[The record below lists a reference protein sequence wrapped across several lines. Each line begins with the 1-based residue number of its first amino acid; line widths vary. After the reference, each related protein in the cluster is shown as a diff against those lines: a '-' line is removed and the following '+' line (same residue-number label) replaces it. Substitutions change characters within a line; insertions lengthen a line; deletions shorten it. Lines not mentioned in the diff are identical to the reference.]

1 MMQKA
6 RLSTVD
12 VFQEPSSP
20 HRLNGSTGNSPY
32 AILDVKDREIR
43 ATAVGKSIAWYVDN
57 QLADGSWRE
66 QVIPA
71 DIVGLSRDVVVF
83 RGPRKT
89 NLIAYDWHGDQ
100 NTFCPPMW
108 WDLAIGSGAC
118 GLGCRACFL
127 MLTHRVKRDP
137 LRHLLHDNLEDF
149 LRASEKWLQNP
160 LRRRQHTL
168 GVGID
173 RSDSLLYEGAAP
185 HVRNLAP
192 LFGSQQHN
200 PLNNK
205 LILLT
210 KSSNTYYLQDIAPE
224 HRRNIVVSFSLNPEP
239 VADLWEGKWPDTG
252 ERITPS
258 IASRFEAAKYAQSL
272 GFEVRVRIDPILTPD
287 GWEEHYAD
295 FISNVRTAELN
306 FHYWTLGTYREKN
319 SQLDA
324 WRERWGLPA
333 MEWEPTDEEM
343 EQDGTHRHLSPKR
356 RIQIYQSVAHMIR
369 TEFPNSR
376 ISLCKETHVVRKL
389 VGLCN
394 ADCNC
399 LV

>member
-1 MMQKA
+1 MMGMM
-6 RLSTVD
+6 RLSNIDIIQTPTS
-12 VFQEPSSP
+12 QNSS
-20 HRLNGSTGNSPY
+20 NGISTNDSSV
-32 AILDVKDREIR
+32 ILDVREREIKI
-43 ATAVGKSIAWYVDN
+43 TTVGKSISWYVDK
-57 QLADGSWRE
+57 QVADGVWRE

-71 DIVGLSRDVVVF
+71 DIVGLSRDITVF

-89 NLIAYDWHGDQ
+89 NLITYDWHGDK

-127 MLTHRVKRDP
+127 MLTHRIKRDP
-137 LRHLLHDNLEDF
+137 LRHLLHDNLDDF
-149 LRASEKWLQNP
+149 LYAAEKWLQDP

-173 RSDSLLYEGAAP
+173 RSDSLLYEGVAP

-210 KSSNTYYLQDIAPE
+210 KTANTHYLQDIVPE
-224 HRRNIVVSFSLNPEP
+224 HRHNIVVSFSLNPES
-239 VADLWEGKWPDTG
+239 VADLWEGKWHDTD
-252 ERITPS
+252 ERITPP
-258 IASRFEAAKYAQSL
+258 IVSRLEAVKYAQAL
-272 GFEVRVRIDPILTPD
+272 GFEVRVRVDPILTPE
-287 GWEEHYAD
+287 GWEDCYAYFIAQVRAMNLD
-295 FISNVRTAELN
+295 FR
-306 FHYWTLGTYREKN
+306 YWTLGTYREKN
-319 SQLDA
+319 TQLDA

-333 MEWEPTDEEM
+333 MEWEPEDEEM
-343 EQDGTHRHLSPKR
+343 ERDGTHRHLSIKR
-356 RIQIYQSVAHMIR
+356 RVQIYRAITDMIR
-369 TEFPNSR
+369 AEFPQTKV
-376 ISLCKETHVVRKL
+376 SLCKETHTVRKL

-399 LV
+399 LI